1 MAGNRIK
8 GITIEIGGDATG
20 LDKALS
26 GVNKQIRT
34 TQQELRDVERL
45 LKLDPTNTEL
55 LAQRQKLLQQAVE
68 GTSEKLKSLKEA
80 EKQAQE
86 QFQRGEIS
94 EQQYNALKRE
104 IIDTEEKLNGLE
116 DAAKKSNATMAQIG
130 ATADKVAQGAQKVSD
145 ATRAMS
151 VAAAGV
157 LTASAALS
165 VQFEDS
171 FAKVST
177 LLDEGQTDF
186 AAYKQAII
194 AGSNETGIA
203 VNEYAEAVYSSISA
217 SVDQADAVQFTAS
230 MAKLAKGGF
239 TDLSKAVDVTTTVI
253 NGYGLAASEA
263 EGITDVLVQ
272 TQNLGKTTVDELA
285 SSMGKVI
292 PTAAAANY
300 SFEELGAA
308 YAQLTKNGIATAES
322 GTYLR
327 SMLSELT
334 KSGSITDKALRDLSG
349 KGFAELKAEGT
360 STADI
365 LNMLSDYAKRNGKSL
380 KDMFGSVEAGS
391 AALVLARND
400 GQDYIEMLN
409 AMESSTGAAQKA
421 FDKVSS
427 TSGAR
432 MKKSLNEIKN
442 AAIELGDVLAPAIE
456 GVASVMEDVSGWM
469 GSLSEGQLK
478 LIAGTAAVVA
488 AISPIAGIVSGIAS
502 AVKLVSGALSTLN
515 VNPVVLAITAAV
527 AVAGALGA
535 AFVALGDDA
544 NEAATA
550 AQSMAD
556 EISGGAEEL
565 KSSIASIDAT
575 AASAGRLID
584 RLDELNAG
592 GLDDSEISE
601 YNATLRLLCETVPEL
616 SELIDTQTG
625 EIAGGTDALRA
636 NTAAWAQ
643 NAKQQAYQQRLTA
656 LYEKYSDTI
665 VEAKKNEIQLA
676 DVSARLTEVQA
687 QRAEIMESLDDISEL
702 SLQKNAKL
710 SEQYDELSDQEIEL
724 REQKEMYTEA
734 IQAGNEAMAEAQE
747 TIAIETEAIN
757 ELTGATMTSAEA
769 AAGSAS
775 AQSALAGAFGAA
787 EQAAQSAATA
797 AVQETQLSAETTEK
811 VNALAESYAN
821 AYNSAYSNITGQV
834 GLFDTFAAEISEDTA
849 TVEQMMARW
858 GQQTQNLAAYTEN
871 LQKAAQYGISDGLIA
886 QLSDGTPES
895 EGYLQTIIDKV
906 EELGGSEEGM
916 STDAA
921 KFVAEFNKSFADTQQ
936 AKDSFATT
944 VGTMQTDLNKAL
956 EEMVR
961 SGELTANQMDT
972 VGTQLINGM
981 IEGMDRKTGDL
992 DRAVRRIVSGAIE
1005 TARTA
1010 ADVHSPSKKTIKIF
1024 ENVGEGMV
1032 VGIDSKKDDVSRAVR
1047 QTIDAALRLNVIGEG
1062 EVLGARLPVVDMPS
1076 MEFARPAAA
1085 ASLTR
1090 SVSVTMTNTFNGYDE
1105 ATGAEISRSMLRE
1118 INRALGREY

>member
-8 GITIEIGGDATG
+8 GITIEIGGDTTG

-116 DAAKKSNATMAQIG
+116 NAAKKSNATMAQIG
-130 ATADKVAQGAQKVSD
+130 ATADKIAQGAQKVSD

-488 AISPIAGIVSGIAS
+488 AISPIAGIVSGIAG
-502 AVKLVSGALSTLN
+502 AVSKLSGLLN
-515 VNPVVLAITAAV
+515 LNPVILAITAAV

-575 AASAGRLID
+575 TASAERLID

-665 VEAKKNEIQLA
+665 IEAKKNEIQLA

-702 SLQKNAKL
+702 SLQKNAELK
-710 SEQYDELSDQEIEL
+710 EQYDELSDQEIEL

-769 AAGSAS
+769 AVGSAS

-821 AYNSAYSNITGQV
+821 AYNCAYSNITGQV

-916 STDAA
+916 SADAA

-1062 EVLGARLPVVDMPS
+1062 EALGARLPVVDMPS
-1076 MEFARPAAA
+1076 MEYARPAAA

>member
-8 GITIEIGGDATG
+8 GITIEIGGDTTG

-177 LLDEGQTDF
+177 LLDEGATDF

-203 VNEYAEAVYSSISA
+203 VDEYAEAVYSSISA

-334 KSGSITDKALRDLSG
+334 KSGSITDKALRELSG

-478 LIAGTAAVVA
+478 LIAGTAAIVA
-488 AISPIAGIVSGIAS
+488 AISPIAGIVSGIAG
-502 AVKLVSGALSTLN
+502 AVSKLSGLLN
-515 VNPVVLAITAAV
+515 LNPVILAITAAV
-527 AVAGALGA
+527 AAASALGA

-544 NEAATA
+544 NEAATS
-550 AQSMAD
+550 AQDMV
-556 EISGGAEEL
+556 ETISAGAEEL
-565 KSSIASIDAT
+565 KSSIADIDAT

-601 YNATLRLLCETVPEL
+601 YNATLQLLCETVPEL
-616 SELIDTQTG
+616 SDLIDTQTG

-643 NAKQQAYQQRLTA
+643 NAKQQAYQQRLTS

-665 VEAKKNEIQLA
+665 VEAKKNELQLA
-676 DVSARLTEVQA
+676 DASARLAEVQA
-687 QRAEIMESLDDISEL
+687 QRAEIEESLGDISEL
-702 SLQKNAKL
+702 SLQKNVELK
-710 SEQYDELSDQEIEL
+710 EQYDELSDQEIAL

-734 IQAGNEAMAEAQE
+734 IQEGNEAMAEAQE
-747 TIAIETEAIN
+747 AIALETEAIN
-757 ELTGATMTSAEA
+757 ELNGATAESTEA
-769 AAGSAS
+769 ATGSTL
-775 AQSALAGAFGAA
+775 AQGALAGAFGVA
-787 EQAAQSAATA
+787 EQAAKNAAA
-797 AVQETQLSAETTEK
+797 AAAQETQLSAETTEK

-858 GQQTQNLAAYTEN
+858 GQQTQNLGTYTEN

-916 STDAA
+916 SDDAA
-921 KFVAEFNKSFADTQQ
+921 KFVAEFNKSFEDTQQ

-944 VGTMQTDLNKAL
+944 VGTMQTDLDTAL
-956 EEMVR
+956 AEMVK
-961 SGELTANQMDT
+961 SGELTASQMDT

-1024 ENVGEGMV
+1024 ENVGEGMI
-1032 VGIDSKKDDVSRAVR
+1032 VGIDSKQDEISRAVR
-1047 QTIDAALRLNVIGEG
+1047 QTVDAALQLNVTGAGEA
-1062 EVLGARLPVVDMPS
+1062 LGARLPVVDMPT
-1076 MEFARPAAA
+1076 MEYARHAAA

>member
-502 AVKLVSGALSTLN
+502 AVKLVSGALSALN

-527 AVAGALGA
+527 AVVGTLGA

-565 KSSIASIDAT
+565 KNSIASIDAT
-575 AASAGRLID
+575 AASAERLID

-656 LYEKYSDTI
+656 LYEKYSDTV

-734 IQAGNEAMAEAQE
+734 IQEGNEAMAEAQE

-757 ELTGATMTSAEA
+757 ELTGATTTSAEA

-787 EQAAQSAATA
+787 EQAAKNAATA
-797 AVQETQLSAETTEK
+797 AVQETQLSAEK

-834 GLFDTFAAEISEDTA
+834 GLFDTFAAEIGEDTA

-916 STDAA
+916 SADAA

-1024 ENVGEGMV
+1024 EDVGEGMV
-1032 VGIDSKKDDVSRAVR
+1032 VGIDSKQDDVSRAVR
-1047 QTIDAALRLNVIGEG
+1047 QTIDAALRLNVTGAGEA
-1062 EVLGARLPVVDMPS
+1062 LGARLPVVDMPS
-1076 MEFARPAAA
+1076 MEYARPAAA

>member
-8 GITIEIGGDATG
+8 GITIEIGGDTTG

-177 LLDEGQTDF
+177 LLDEGATDF

-203 VNEYAEAVYSSISA
+203 VDEYAEAVYSSISA

-334 KSGSITDKALRDLSG
+334 KSGSITDKALRELSG

-478 LIAGTAAVVA
+478 LIAGTAAIVA
-488 AISPIAGIVSGIAS
+488 AISPIAGIVSGIAG
-502 AVKLVSGALSTLN
+502 AVSKLSGLLN
-515 VNPVVLAITAAV
+515 LNPVILAITAAV
-527 AVAGALGA
+527 AAASALGA

-544 NEAATA
+544 NEAATS
-550 AQSMAD
+550 AQDMV
-556 EISGGAEEL
+556 ETISAGAEEL
-565 KSSIASIDAT
+565 KSSIADIDAT

-601 YNATLRLLCETVPEL
+601 YNATLQLLCETVPEL
-616 SELIDTQTG
+616 SDLIDTQTG

-643 NAKQQAYQQRLTA
+643 NAKQQAYQQRLTS

-665 VEAKKNEIQLA
+665 VEAKKNELQLA
-676 DVSARLTEVQA
+676 DASARLAEVQA
-687 QRAEIMESLDDISEL
+687 QRAEIEESLGDISEL
-702 SLQKNAKL
+702 SLQKNAELK
-710 SEQYDELSDQEIEL
+710 EQYDELSDQEIAL

-734 IQAGNEAMAEAQE
+734 IQEGNEAMAEAQE
-747 TIAIETEAIN
+747 AIALETEAIN
-757 ELTGATMTSAEA
+757 ELNGATAESTEA
-769 AAGSAS
+769 ATGSTL
-775 AQSALAGAFGAA
+775 AQGALAGAFGVA
-787 EQAAQSAATA
+787 EQAAKNAAA
-797 AVQETQLSAETTEK
+797 AAAQETQLSAETTEK

-834 GLFDTFAAEISEDTA
+834 GLFDTFAAEISDDTA

-858 GQQTQNLAAYTEN
+858 GEQTQNLGTYTEN

-916 STDAA
+916 SDDAA
-921 KFVAEFNKSFADTQQ
+921 KFVSSFNKSFEDTQQ

-944 VGTMQTDLNKAL
+944 VGTMQTDLDTAL
-956 EEMVR
+956 AEMVK
-961 SGELTANQMDT
+961 SGELTAGQMDT

-1024 ENVGEGMV
+1024 ENVGEGMI
-1032 VGIDSKKDDVSRAVR
+1032 VGIDSKQDEISRAVR
-1047 QTIDAALRLNVIGEG
+1047 QTVDAALRLNVTGAGEA
-1062 EVLGARLPVVDMPS
+1062 LGARLPVVDMPT
-1076 MEFARPAAA
+1076 MEYARPAAA
-1085 ASLTR
+1085 ASPTR

>member
-8 GITIEIGGDATG
+8 GITVEIGGDTTG

-55 LAQRQKLLQQAVE
+55 LAQRQKLLQQAIE

-80 EKQAQE
+80 EAQVQE
-86 QFQRGEIS
+86 KFQRGEIG
-94 EQQYNALKRE
+94 EEQYNALKRE

-177 LLDEGQTDF
+177 LLDEGATDF

-203 VNEYAEAVYSSISA
+203 VDEYAEAVYSSISA

-263 EGITDVLVQ
+263 EGITDILVQ

-360 STADI
+360 STAEI
-365 LNMLSDYAKRNGKSL
+365 LNMLAEYAEQDGKSL

-400 GQDYIEMLN
+400 GQDYVEMLE
-409 AMESSTGAAQKA
+409 AMQSSTGAAQKA

-488 AISPIAGIVSGIAS
+488 AISPIAGIVSGIAG
-502 AVKLVSGALSTLN
+502 AVSKLSGLLEL
-515 VNPVVLAITAAV
+515 NPVILAITAAV

-535 AFVALGDDA
+535 AFVALGEDA

-550 AQSMAD
+550 AQSMAA

-565 KSSIASIDAT
+565 KSSIANIDAT

-601 YNATLRLLCETVPEL
+601 YNATLQLLCETVPEL
-616 SELIDTQTG
+616 SDLIDTQTG

-643 NAKQQAYQQRLTA
+643 NAKQQAYQQRLTN

-676 DVSARLTEVQA
+676 DTNARLAEVQA
-687 QRAEIMESLDDISEL
+687 QRAEIMESLGDASEL
-702 SLQKNAKL
+702 YLQKNAELK
-710 SEQYDELSDQEIEL
+710 EQYDELSDQEIEL
-724 REQKEMYTEA
+724 REQKELYTEA
-734 IQAGNEAMAEAQE
+734 IQAGNEAVAEAQE
-747 TIAIETEAIN
+747 AIALETEAIN
-757 ELTGATMTSAEA
+757 ALNGATETNTEA
-769 AAGSAS
+769 ATGSTI
-775 AQSALAGAFGAA
+775 AQGALAGAFGAA
-787 EQAAQSAATA
+787 EQAAKNAAA
-797 AVQETQLSAETTEK
+797 AAAQETQLTAEASEK
-811 VNALAESYAN
+811 VNALAASYAN
-821 AYNSAYSNITGQV
+821 AYNAAYSNITGQV
-834 GLFDTFAAEISEDTA
+834 GLFDTFAAEIGDDTA
-849 TVEQMMARW
+849 TVEQMMERW
-858 GQQTQNLAAYTEN
+858 GQQTQNLGTYTEN

-895 EGYLQTIIDKV
+895 EGYLQTIIEKI

-916 STDAA
+916 SDDAE
-921 KFVAEFNKSFADTQQ
+921 KFVGEFNASFEDTQQ

-944 VGTMQTDLNKAL
+944 VGTMQTDLDTAL
-956 EEMVR
+956 AAMVEA
-961 SGELTANQMDT
+961 GELTADQMKT

-981 IEGMDRKTGDL
+981 IEGMDNKTTDL
-992 DRAVRRIVSGAIE
+992 DRAVRRIVNGAIE
-1005 TARTA
+1005 SAKEA
-1010 ADVHSPSKKTIKIF
+1010 ADTHSPSKKTIKIF
-1024 ENVGEGMV
+1024 EDVGEGMV
-1032 VGIDSKKDDVSRAVR
+1032 VGIDSKQDDVERAVR
-1047 QTIDAALRLNVIGEG
+1047 QTIDAALRLNVTGAGEA
-1062 EVLGARLPVVDMPS
+1062 LGTRMPVVDMPS
-1076 MEFARPAAA
+1076 MEYARPAAA

-1090 SVSVTMTNTFNGYDE
+1090 SVSVTMINTFNGYDE

>member
-8 GITIEIGGDATG
+8 GITIEIGGDTTG

-130 ATADKVAQGAQKVSD
+130 ATADKIAQGAQKVSD

-263 EGITDVLVQ
+263 EGITDILVQ

-334 KSGSITDKALRDLSG
+334 KSGSITDKALRELSG

-488 AISPIAGIVSGIAS
+488 AISPIAGIVSGIAG
-502 AVKLVSGALSTLN
+502 AVSKLSGLLN
-515 VNPVVLAITAAV
+515 LNPVILAITAAV

-575 AASAGRLID
+575 TASAERLID

-665 VEAKKNEIQLA
+665 IEAKKNEIQLA

-702 SLQKNAKL
+702 SLQKNAELK
-710 SEQYDELSDQEIEL
+710 EQYDELSDQEIEL

-769 AAGSAS
+769 AVGSAS

-916 STDAA
+916 SADAA

-1062 EVLGARLPVVDMPS
+1062 EALGARLPVVDMPS
-1076 MEFARPAAA
+1076 MEYARPAAA

>member
-8 GITIEIGGDATG
+8 GITIEIGGDTTG

-230 MAKLAKGGF
+230 MARLAKGGF

-334 KSGSITDKALRDLSG
+334 KSGSITDKALRELSG

-400 GQDYIEMLN
+400 GQDYVEMLD
-409 AMESSTGAAQKA
+409 AMQSSTGAAQKA

-488 AISPIAGIVSGIAS
+488 AISPIAGIVSGIAG
-502 AVKLVSGALSTLN
+502 AVSKLSGLLN
-515 VNPVVLAITAAV
+515 LNPVILAITAAV
-527 AVAGALGA
+527 AAASALGA

-544 NEAATA
+544 NEAATS
-550 AQSMAD
+550 AQDMV
-556 EISGGAEEL
+556 ETISAGAEEL
-565 KSSIASIDAT
+565 KSSIADIDAT

-616 SELIDTQTG
+616 SDLIDTQTG

-643 NAKQQAYQQRLTA
+643 NAKQQAYQQRLTS

-665 VEAKKNEIQLA
+665 VEAKKNELQLA
-676 DVSARLTEVQA
+676 DASARLAEVQA
-687 QRAEIMESLDDISEL
+687 QRAEIEESLGDISEL
-702 SLQKNAKL
+702 SLQKNAELK
-710 SEQYDELSDQEIEL
+710 EQYDELSDQEIAL

-734 IQAGNEAMAEAQE
+734 IQEGNEAMAEAQE
-747 TIAIETEAIN
+747 AIALETEAIN
-757 ELTGATMTSAEA
+757 ELNGATAESTEA
-769 AAGSAS
+769 ATGSTL
-775 AQSALAGAFGAA
+775 AQGALAGAFGVA
-787 EQAAQSAATA
+787 EQAAKNAAA
-797 AVQETQLSAETTEK
+797 AAAQETQLSAETTEK

-858 GQQTQNLAAYTEN
+858 GQQTQNLGTYTEN

-916 STDAA
+916 SDDAA
-921 KFVAEFNKSFADTQQ
+921 KFVSSFNKSFEDTQQ

-944 VGTMQTDLNKAL
+944 VGTMQTDLDTAL
-956 EEMVR
+956 AEMVK
-961 SGELTANQMDT
+961 SGELTAGQMDT

-1024 ENVGEGMV
+1024 ENVGEGMI
-1032 VGIDSKKDDVSRAVR
+1032 VGIDSKQDEISRAVR
-1047 QTIDAALRLNVIGEG
+1047 QTIDAALRLNVTGAGEA
-1062 EVLGARLPVVDMPS
+1062 LGARLPVVDMPS
-1076 MEFARPAAA
+1076 MEYARPAAA

>member
-8 GITIEIGGDATG
+8 GITIEIGGDTTG

-130 ATADKVAQGAQKVSD
+130 ATADKIAQGAQKVSD
-145 ATRAMS
+145 ATRAVS

-285 SSMGKVI
+285 NSMGKVI

-456 GVASVMEDVSGWM
+456 GVVSVMEDVSGWM

-488 AISPIAGIVSGIAS
+488 AISPIAGIVSGIAG
-502 AVKLVSGALSTLN
+502 AVSKLSGLLN
-515 VNPVVLAITAAV
+515 LNPVILAITAAV

-575 AASAGRLID
+575 TASAERLID

-676 DVSARLTEVQA
+676 DVSARLAEVQA
-687 QRAEIMESLDDISEL
+687 QRAEIIENLDDISEL
-702 SLQKNAKL
+702 SLQRNAKL

-769 AAGSAS
+769 AVGSAS

-916 STDAA
+916 SADAA

-1024 ENVGEGMV
+1024 EDVGEGMV
-1032 VGIDSKKDDVSRAVR
+1032 VGIDRKQDDVSRAVR

-1062 EVLGARLPVVDMPS
+1062 EALGARLPVVDMPS
-1076 MEFARPAAA
+1076 MEYARPAAA